1 LYAEELMGVEG
12 FSADS
17 ALLYHRN
24 LPTAIIDAVT
34 VVDDR
39 GPIAPNHPLKPRSYR
54 TQDLKYSADADA
66 ITLLGDGALADLVR
80 ERTAPTLLTPHAGE
94 LARLLG
100 TDREAV
106 EARRLEHVTRAARE
120 LGDDEAERRYGDLA
134 ERARNLTF
142 FLRSLLS
149 RR

>member
-1 LYAEELMGVEG
+1 MPYYRRVGEVPPKRHTQFRSPRGGLYAEELMGVEG

-66 ITLLGDGALADLVR
+66 ITGR
-80 ERTAPTLLTPHAGE
+80 
-94 LARLLG
+94 
-100 TDREAV
+100 
-106 EARRLEHVTRAARE
+106 RRLFGNADVTIGFAVADPPRPR
-120 LGDDEAERRYGDLA
+120 
-134 ERARNLTF
+134 
-142 FLRSLLS
+142 
-149 RR
+149 